1 MRAYLQL
8 HSLIEHLH
16 VEAVAALPTPP
27 NPIASVRLRAVLLL
41 KVSPI
46 VLQYSSEC
54 SAAAQSGVVRM
65 LLSDHLGEYLRRF

>member
-46 VLQYSSEC
+46 VYTSYYSEC
-54 SAAAQSGVVRM
+54 SAAA
-65 LLSDHLGEYLRRF
+65 

>member
-54 SAAAQSGVVRM
+54 SAAAQSC
-65 LLSDHLGEYLRRF
+65 